1 MSDKLYFSY
10 FERKLRSYDSIYPT
24 FDYSN
29 DIIFPTGFKESVYLI
44 KRQNWIYYDK
54 KDDVIG
60 MSAFY
65 VITTKPVN
73 LLSSS
78 LSRKAIKNFESTEC
92 IPENKG
98 IFIEKF
104 TDFIVECGFRDFEI
118 IYQNQIEEL
127 KYSEICRIIK
137 KGMKKL
143 YKRRI

>member
-1 MSDKLYFSY
+1 MNNELYFSY
-10 FERKLRSYDSIYPT
+10 FERKLGSYDSIYPT

-29 DIIFPTGFKESVYLI
+29 DIIFPTGFKEKMYLI
-44 KRQNWIYYDK
+44 KRQDWICYDE
-54 KDDVIG
+54 DDIIG
-60 MSAFY
+60 TSAFY

-78 LSRKAIKNFESTEC
+78 LSRRVIKNFEFTKC

-98 IFIEKF
+98 IFIEKY
-104 TDFIVECGFRDFEI
+104 TDFYCECGFRNFEI

-137 KGMKKL
+137 EGMKKL
-143 YKRRI
+143 YKRRL